1 MSAQWMVYA
10 VAVGAV
16 MTLAALAAEQGTR
29 LVRRAGRWTW
39 AAALVLTVAL
49 PLLAPTLAGQS
60 PPPASGAPALAPTL
74 VLSGLPATPV
84 IRPSS
89 WLPAGGA
96 PGSMDRIDHIDRVA
110 QLAWIL
116 SSVLAL
122 AALAGAHV
130 ALHRR
135 RRTWRP
141 GSVAGAPVLVS
152 ADAGPAV
159 VGVLRPQVVVPAWLL
174 AAHPAR
180 QAIVMAH
187 EAAHIAA
194 GDQRLLAAM
203 TLLLVAMP
211 WNLPLWYQVHRLRLA
226 IEVDCDARVL
236 AQGCRLADYGAALID
251 AGSQGARTGA
261 ARFSLMTP
269 AVAAGFL
276 ERRLRLMTRRPAR
289 WHRIVS
295 TILLLLAIDIGVVAA
310 RIDPPRDAV
319 TPQVAVVPLA
329 SRQAL
334 AGYYQLDDHR
344 VATVAVSADGL
355 EVKTNIEPVWR
366 LRPESTDR
374 YFLPAT
380 GMRVRFDRAAGTLTV
395 SYFDTDA
402 APAARVDAVAV
413 ERADAYVASRRASG
427 QALPGGA
434 AIVAR
439 NVGAREAGQLHAA
452 DFTPGFLQQAVAQMP
467 RQRRFNERAGKVE
480 AITFVGVD
488 GWGWDRYQVRYA
500 TRTVTWAIWLD
511 DAGRLASARPE
522 GPLR

>member
-29 LVRRAGRWTW
+29 LARRAGRWTW
-39 AAALVLTVAL
+39 VVALVLTVAL
-49 PLLAPTLAGQS
+49 PLLAPDAARGAQPLA
-60 PPPASGAPALAPTL
+60 PTLAPTL
-74 VLSGLPATPV
+74 VLSGLPATPAMRV
-84 IRPSS
+84 SS
-89 WLPAGGA
+89 WLPARAYSNEGRPGG
-96 PGSMDRIDHIDRVA
+96 IDRVVQRA
-110 QLAWIL
+110 WQLAWL
-116 SSVLAL
+116 LASALTL
-122 AALAGAHV
+122 AALAGANV

-135 RRTWRP
+135 RRTWQP

-152 ADAGPAV
+152 ADTGPAV
-159 VGVLRPQVVVPAWLL
+159 VGVLRPQVVVPTWLL

-203 TLLLVAMP
+203 TVLLVAMP

-310 RIDPPRDAV
+310 RIVPPRDAL
-319 TPQVAVVPLA
+319 TPQVFAVNVTLA
-329 SRQAL
+329 STHAM
-334 AGYYQLDDHR
+334 A
-344 VATVAVSADGL
+344 
-355 EVKTNIEPVWR
+355 
-366 LRPESTDR
+366 
-374 YFLPAT
+374 
-380 GMRVRFDRAAGTLTV
+380 GMR
-395 SYFDTDA
+395 
-402 APAARVDAVAV
+402 
-413 ERADAYVASRRASG
+413 
-427 QALPGGA
+427 
-434 AIVAR
+434 
-439 NVGAREAGQLHAA
+439 H
-452 DFTPGFLQQAVAQMP
+452 
-467 RQRRFNERAGKVE
+467 
-480 AITFVGVD
+480 
-488 GWGWDRYQVRYA
+488 
-500 TRTVTWAIWLD
+500 
-511 DAGRLASARPE
+511 
-522 GPLR
+522 